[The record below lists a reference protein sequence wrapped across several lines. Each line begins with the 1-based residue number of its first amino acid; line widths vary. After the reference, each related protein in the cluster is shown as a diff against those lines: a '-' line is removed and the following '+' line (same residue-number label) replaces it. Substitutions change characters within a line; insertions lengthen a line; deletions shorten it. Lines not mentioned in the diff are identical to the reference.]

1 MFLPIWKEFNS
12 VLDHIISFIRFSSL
26 GTRLTLMSEY
36 LLGGSFKLS
45 LVAVCRIYFICD
57 GKINNRSSN
66 YWESGVYS
74 SSVFDWVPS
83 PPDPLSHWDLW
94 SEQKL
99 RDTGCVAAVS
109 DGVVKS
115 LIYLDKWAWWFI
127 NIYGRPKLYLETVPN
142 FVLQPTPSL
151 SSLTLTLEGETSDI
165 SQHSGHRVH
174 S

>member
-1 MFLPIWKEFNS
+1 MREPNILHKYLRRYILFRLKKCVFIFFLNLILFWITLS
-12 VLDHIISFIRFSSL
+12 LSSDCRLSSL
-26 GTRLTLMSEY
+26 GARLTLMSEY

-94 SEQKL
+94 SEQKQWETQTLL
-99 RDTGCVAAVS
+99 RYRPQLCGPANTHAV
-109 DGVVKS
+109 KPH
-115 LIYLDKWAWWFI
+115 LDPDQGA
-127 NIYGRPKLYLETVPN
+127 GD
-142 FVLQPTPSL
+142 LQHIPIPA
-151 SSLTLTLEGETSDI
+151 TL
-165 SQHSGHRVH
+165 
-174 S
+174 